1 MFARNVPLLPSMAGC
16 VAFTQVEVAPR
27 QEMTMVSKAL
37 VVVIAAFVLAKPIF
51 AQDATPAPAEGRYV
65 FSRVDD
71 GFLRLDTR
79 TGQVS
84 LCGRQ
89 TVGWACLTAPE
100 DRTVL
105 ENEIGRLQRENAVLK
120 EDLMSRGLSLPRGV
134 MPEPQ
139 GADRRDLTLRL
150 PDHADVDRVVMF
162 VGRVWRRMV
171 EVIASA
177 QSQLLH
183 KS

>member
-1 MFARNVPLLPSMAGC
+1 
-16 VAFTQVEVAPR
+16 
-27 QEMTMVSKAL
+27 MVSKAL
-37 VVVIAAFVLAKPIF
+37 VVVIAVAFVLAKPIF

-89 TVGWACLTAPE
+89 TVGWASPDGSRGS
-100 DRTVL
+100 DRAG
-105 ENEIGRLQRENAVLK
+105 ERDYGRLQRENAVLK